1 MGGGGAQI
9 ERITRTRR
17 KFCQLPIVVQTAA
30 QCVSG
35 ETPVCGQLEPAAH
48 TVPAIAGSAGLDLGK
63 LECCWTRRNGM
74 PGRRP
79 LVGWRSLPLKHAGGL
94 VNRPLFLDATVR
106 IFPGHGRPPTSSTVR
121 LQFPQSRA
129 AAIESSR
136 LLFLPDPSS
145 SNSGRN
151 STRSISSLS
160 IGCPLNSMHSAS
172 FHSLPEISLN
182 LFFFAFLCC
191 ALPIA
196 APCSP
201 SP

>member
-1 MGGGGAQI
+1 MLGWAGAGLVAGRIKGVGGGGAP
-9 ERITRTRR
+9 RLRGLRGLVAS
-17 KFCQLPIVVQTAA
+17 F
-30 QCVSG
+30 VSCRLRSKQRHSVSPG
-35 ETPVCGQLEPAAH
+35 RLEGLVDCGPATH

-106 IFPGHGRPPTSSTVR
+106 IFPGHGGPPTSSTVR

-136 LLFLPDPSS
+136 LLFSLIRPHPTLAGTRL
-145 SNSGRN
+145 GR
-151 STRSISSLS
+151 
-160 IGCPLNSMHSAS
+160 
-172 FHSLPEISLN
+172 
-182 LFFFAFLCC
+182 
-191 ALPIA
+191 
-196 APCSP
+196 SP
-201 SP
+201 RYR